1 MPKKTKR
8 QKDAAKFIE
17 LYGIVHFL
25 LTEQRCPVLMPDG
38 RLAYCAWCP
47 TKREAELE
55 AARMGARVT
64 HDICPT
70 CSAKLIAQVTGDKT

>member
-1 MPKKTKR
+1 MLPGSSSI
-8 QKDAAKFIE
+8 ALLPVPA
-17 LYGIVHFL
+17 FL
-25 LTEQRCPVLMPDG
+25 GYKPDYVTG
-38 RLAYCAWCP
+38 TVMVRVCAWCP

-70 CSAKLIAQVTGDKT
+70 CSAKLIAQVTGDRTE